1 MFIFRTLCVCHKAW
15 IGYFLFG
22 GLNVHSVFY
31 AIWTFSILEVNASLE
46 QVHVRINNME
56 KRIASIIKNRD
67 NIRSYLK
74 KMHDLDISFGA
85 TLTEDLEIKQ

>member
-1 MFIFRTLCVCHKAW
+1 MENYSDMHASLTKNFE
-15 IGYFLFG
+15 
-22 GLNVHSVFY
+22 
-31 AIWTFSILEVNASLE
+31 SILEINASLE

-56 KRIASIIKNRD
+56 KQIASIIKNRD

-74 KMHDLDISFGA
+74 KMPDLDLSFRA